1 MAGVGKLTASY
12 PQAAQQL
19 RFVRQWS
26 VFGKTL
32 CRALPELMGATLGL
46 VLLGV
51 AYAQMAILVG
61 CCCAVSQGRASPR
74 LCLHLHLSPIAYFL
88 WC

>member
-1 MAGVGKLTASY
+1 MTAFCL
-12 PQAAQQL
+12 QAAQQL

-32 CRALPELMGATLGL
+32 YHALPELMGATLGL
-46 VLLGV
+46 VVLGV
-51 AYAQMAILVG
+51 AYAQMAVLVG
-61 CCCAVSQGRASPR
+61 CCSGVCQGRVSPR
-74 LCLHLHLSPIAYFL
+74 ARLYLCLFPLAYFL